1 MTDKPITGETKQN
14 QNGSQLIESFFTRCS
29 KFFLREKLSGRLQ
42 IQMPSGNTIDLGQKN
57 LPISAILQIK
67 SWKVLKRAM
76 RHGSIGFSESYIYRE
91 VDTPNPVALVQF
103 FVQNQPAL
111 VKSGGRIFRTR
122 IVNRIYHLLKRNSR
136 RGSKKN
142 ISAHYDLGNEFF
154 SHWLDPG
161 MTYSSGLFKG
171 ASGDLEQ
178 AQQKKYDRII
188 GCLELDTD
196 SSVLEVGCGWGGFAE
211 RLVETT
217 KAKVEGITLSHRQLS
232 YAKERL
238 CDNRRAEFKFLD
250 YRDTTGRYDAIVS
263 IEMIEAVGEE
273 NWGTYFQTLFDR
285 LKPGG
290 RVVLQAITISPE
302 IFPIYRRK
310 ADFIQQ
316 HVFPGGILP
325 TVSIMRDL
333 SEETG
338 FEFEVVEEFG
348 QSYAKTLQL
357 WQKEFD
363 ENWLN
368 LSKLGFDDRF
378 RRLWT
383 WYLAYCEGGFREG
396 SVNVGIYQLQKPNN

>member
-1 MTDKPITGETKQN
+1 MTDKPIIGDTKQD
-14 QNGSQLIESFFTRCS
+14 QNGSQLMERFFIRCS
-29 KFFLREKLSGRLQ
+29 KFFLREKLTGHLQ
-42 IQMPSGNTIDLGQKN
+42 IQMPSGKTIYLGQKSR
-57 LPISAILQIK
+57 PISAILQIK

-76 RHGSIGFSESYIYRE
+76 RHGTIGFSESYIYRE

-111 VKSGGRIFRTR
+111 VKSGGSVFRTR
-122 IVNRIYHLLKRNSR
+122 LFNRIYHLLKRNSR

-154 SHWLDPG
+154 SLWLDPG
-161 MTYSSGLFKG
+161 MTYSSGLFKD
-171 ASGDLEQ
+171 ASSDLEQ
-178 AQQKKYDRII
+178 AQQEKYDRII
-188 GCLELDTD
+188 NCLELETD
-196 SSVLEVGCGWGGFAE
+196 SKILEIGCGWGGFAE
-211 RLVETT
+211 RLIETT
-217 KAKVEGITLSHRQLS
+217 QATVEGITLSNRQLS
-232 YAKERL
+232 YARERL
-238 CDNRRAEFKFLD
+238 GDNQRAEFKFHD
-250 YRDTTGRYDAIVS
+250 YRDTSGRYDAIVS

-302 IFPIYRRK
+302 NFPHYRRK
-310 ADFIQQ
+310 ADFIQR
-316 HVFPGGILP
+316 HVFPGGMLP
-325 TVSIMRDL
+325 TVPIMKNL
-333 SEETG
+333 AEATG
-338 FEFEVVEEFG
+338 FDFNVVEEFG

-368 LSKLGFDDRF
+368 LNRLGFDDRF

-396 SVNVGIYQLQKPNN
+396 SVNVGIYQLQKPKP